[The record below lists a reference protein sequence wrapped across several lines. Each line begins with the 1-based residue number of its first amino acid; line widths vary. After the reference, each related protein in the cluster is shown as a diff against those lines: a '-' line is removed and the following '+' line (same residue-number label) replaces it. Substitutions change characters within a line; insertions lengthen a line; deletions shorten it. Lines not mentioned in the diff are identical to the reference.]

1 MKQLNTLVVAS
12 YFLFPLTVS
21 AQDEQPSAVVAAAAE
36 VATSEGT
43 LEWLARFMSDGG
55 IFMWIIAIVW
65 CIGVAISAERF
76 KQYFTFKVDGTSLM
90 NSIKKFVIGNQVQD
104 AIQTCS
110 ESKALLA
117 FVMKNGL
124 KRSNQ
129 SKEQIQD
136 ALEASILEVVPKIE
150 ERLSYLALTANLS
163 TLLGLLGT
171 IQGLIQSFAAVAQA
185 EASEKAQLLA
195 EGIAVAMNTTAFGLV
210 SAISLMVIHS
220 ILQAR
225 GEKMIHEI
233 EENSVKL
240 LDLLGTKK
248 AALSVDKAA

>member
-1 MKQLNTLVVAS
+1 MEEVVAN
-12 YFLFPLTVS
+12 P
-21 AQDEQPSAVVAAAAE
+21 VVQENIIQWA
-36 VATSEGT
+36 
-43 LEWLARFMSDGG
+43 ARFMTEGG

-65 CIGVAISAERF
+65 AIGIAISVERIKVFF
-76 KQYFTFKVDGTSLM
+76 KFDIDGTSLM
-90 NSIKKFVIGNQVQD
+90 GNIKKHVIGNQVQD

-110 ESKALLA
+110 ESNALLP

-124 KRSNQ
+124 KRANQ

-150 ERLSYLALTANLS
+150 KRLSYLALTANLS

-185 EASEKAQLLA
+185 SASEKAQLLA
-195 EGIAVAMNTTAFGLV
+195 EGIAVAMNTTALGLV
-210 SAISLMVIHS
+210 SAISLMVVHA
-220 ILQAR
+220 ILMSK
-225 GEKMIHEI
+225 GDKMIQEI

-240 LDLLGTKK
+240 LDLLATKK
-248 AALSVDKAA
+248 GSASVSVDKAA

>member
-1 MKQLNTLVVAS
+1 MKQLNLAAVAS
-12 YFLFPLTVS
+12 FFLFPINVS
-21 AQDEQPSAVVAAAAE
+21 AQDELPSAVVQAATEA
-36 VATSEGT
+36 ATSENVIQ
-43 LEWLARFMSDGG
+43 WLARFMNEGG
-55 IFMWIIAIVW
+55 VFMWIIAIVW

-76 KQYFTFKVDGTSLM
+76 KQYFKFYVDGTSLM

-104 AIQTCS
+104 AIQTCT
-110 ESKALLA
+110 ESNSLLA

-150 ERLSYLALTANLS
+150 ERLSYLALSANLS

-195 EGIAVAMNTTAFGLV
+195 EGIAVAMNTTALGLV

-225 GEKMIHEI
+225 GEKMIQEI

-248 AALSVDKAA
+248 AALSIDKAA